1 MGPCTV
7 VAVTDTKMLVSFDA
21 GSTGY
26 DVVHRYEAAVGS
38 IVRKKFDAALKP
50 LLLPPPTVPG
60 EPRASFH
67 LMPDTLV
74 FHESPEDVRD
84 VKCVEPGATVHVI
97 VQLIGIRRVEFW
109 WELDTAVTQVYI
121 PPKKKEPTADD
132 KDDKATQSDGP
143 NDGAGAEEA
152 DGPSETNEANEAN
165 GTGEPEGA
173 NEGAGEP
180 DGPAG
185 EGPDTGADKRE
196 MDEMLT
202 TEVEQDVESFWIG

>member
-7 VAVTDTKMLVSFDA
+7 VEVTDTKMLVSFDA
-21 GSTGY
+21 GSAGY

-97 VQLIGIRRVEFW
+97 VQLIGIRRVDFW

-132 KDDKATQSDGP
+132 KDDKATQSDG
-143 NDGAGAEEA
+143 AGA
-152 DGPSETNEANEAN
+152 DGPSETNEANDEAN
-165 GTGEPEGA
+165 GAKESNA
-173 NEGAGEP
+173 
-180 DGPAG
+180 
-185 EGPDTGADKRE
+185 GADKRE